1 MRGKGLSHGA
11 GTIVNAIANGRGAAF
26 GVDLRTEA
34 EVELDSSGIID
45 VRIEGF
51 EGEGTELAER
61 CVRNVLERVAKRE
74 GYGAKVT
81 TRSQIPISR
90 GLKSSSAAAN
100 AIVLATLD
108 ALEIELDLIKAIKIG
123 TKSAIEARVS
133 VTGAFDDAC
142 ASMLGGV
149 VLTDN
154 RTEKVLKRDRLPE
167 GLKVV
172 MHVPGFQVRKGSLP
186 LERFRATAPAAQAAF
201 ERAKRGE
208 YQEAM
213 VINSLACT
221 SALGLSMDPT
231 YKALAAGAF
240 AAGLSGTGPAT
251 VMLVEERK
259 LPDLCSLF
267 EEKELMITEIYNDQ
281 EVRK

>member
-1 MRGKGLSHGA
+1 MSGKGLSHGA

-51 EGEGTELAER
+51 EGEGPELAER
-61 CVRNVLERVAKRE
+61 CVRNVLAKTAKDE

-108 ALEIELDLIKAIKIG
+108 ALGAKVDPIKAIKIG
-123 TKSAIEARVS
+123 TKSAIEAKVS

-149 VLTDN
+149 VITDN
-154 RTEKVLKRDRLPE
+154 RTERLLKRDRLPE
-167 GLKVV
+167 GMKAVI
-172 MHVPGFQVRKGSLP
+172 HVPPFQCARAPFPWRGSGP
-186 LERFRATAPAAQAAF
+186 WRQRRRRPSNAP
-201 ERAKRGE
+201 RRG
-208 YQEAM
+208 
-213 VINSLACT
+213 ST
-221 SALGLSMDPT
+221 
-231 YKALAAGAF
+231 
-240 AAGLSGTGPAT
+240 
-251 VMLVEERK
+251 R
-259 LPDLCSLF
+259 
-267 EEKELMITEIYNDQ
+267 
-281 EVRK
+281 RR

>member
-1 MRGKGLSHGA
+1 MRGKGLAHGA

-61 CVRNVLERVAKRE
+61 CVRNVLARTAKDE

-108 ALEIELDLIKAIKIG
+108 ALGVKVDPIKAIRIG
-123 TKSAIEARVS
+123 TKSAIEAKVS

-149 VLTDN
+149 VITDN
-154 RTEKVLKRDRLPE
+154 RTERLLKRDRLPE
-167 GLKVV
+167 GMKAVI
-172 MHVPGFQVRKGSLP
+172 HVPPFQVRKGSLP
-186 LERFRATAPAAQAAF
+186 LERFRAMAPAAQAAL
-201 ERAKRGE
+201 ERAKKGE
-208 YQEAM
+208 YKEAM
-213 VINSLACT
+213 IINSLACT
-221 SALGLSMDPT
+221 SALGLSMEPT

-251 VMLVEERK
+251 VILVEEGR
-259 LPDLCSLF
+259 LQSIASLF
-267 EEKELMITEIYNDQ
+267 EDEELIIADVYYDKE
-281 EVRK
+281 VKR

>member
-61 CVRNVLERVAKRE
+61 CVRNVLAKTAKDK

-108 ALEIELDLIKAIKIG
+108 ALGIKVDPIKAIRIG
-123 TKSAIEARVS
+123 TKSAIEAKVS

-149 VLTDN
+149 VITDN
-154 RTEKVLKRDRLPE
+154 RTERLLKRDRLPE
-167 GLKVV
+167 GMKAVI
-172 MHVPGFQVRKGSLP
+172 HVPPFQVRKGSLP
-186 LERFRATAPAAQAAF
+186 LERFRAMAPAAQAAL
-201 ERAKRGE
+201 ERAKKGE
-208 YQEAM
+208 YKEAM
-213 VINSLACT
+213 IINSLACT
-221 SALGLSMDPT
+221 SALGLSMEPT
-231 YKALAAGAF
+231 YKALAAGAY

-251 VMLVEERK
+251 VILVEEGR
-259 LPDLCSLF
+259 LQSIASLF
-267 EEKELMITEIYNDQ
+267 EDEELIIADIYYNE
-281 EVRK
+281 EVKR

>member
-1 MRGKGLSHGA
+1 MRGRGSSHGA

-34 EVELDSSGIID
+34 EVELDSSGL
-45 VRIEGF
+45 VEVHIEGF

-61 CVRNVLERVAKRE
+61 CVRNVLERMAKRE

-90 GLKSSSAAAN
+90 GLKSSSSAAN

-108 ALEIELDLIKAIKIG
+108 ALGVELDPVKSIKIG

-142 ASMLGGV
+142 ASLLGGV

-154 RTEKVLKRDRLPE
+154 RTERVLKRDELPD
-167 GLKVV
+167 GLKVAI
-172 MHVPGFQVRKGSLP
+172 HVPGFQVRKGSVP
-186 LERFRATAPAAQAAF
+186 LDRFKAVAPAAEAAL

-208 YQEAM
+208 YREAM

-221 SALGLSMDPT
+221 SALNLSMEPT

-251 VMLVEERK
+251 VVLVEESK
-259 LPDLCSLF
+259 LPDICSLF
-267 EEKELMITEIYNDQ
+267 EEEELIITNVYRAQ

>member
-108 ALEIELDLIKAIKIG
+108 ALDIELDLIKAIKIG

-172 MHVPGFQVRKGSLP
+172 MHVPGFQVRKGALP

-208 YQEAM
+208 YKEAM

-267 EEKELMITEIYNDQ
+267 EEKELIITEIYNDQ

>member
-1 MRGKGLSHGA
+1 MSGKGLSHGA

-51 EGEGTELAER
+51 EGEGPELAER
-61 CVRNVLERVAKRE
+61 CVRNVLAKTAKDE

-108 ALEIELDLIKAIKIG
+108 ALGAKVDPIKAIKIG
-123 TKSAIEARVS
+123 TKSAIEAKVS

-149 VLTDN
+149 VITDN
-154 RTEKVLKRDRLPE
+154 RTERLLKRDRLPE
-167 GLKVV
+167 GMKAVI
-172 MHVPGFQVRKGSLP
+172 HVPPFQVRKGSLP
-186 LERFRATAPAAQAAF
+186 LERFRALAPAAQAAF
-201 ERAKRGE
+201 ERAKKGE
-208 YQEAM
+208 YKEAM
-213 VINSLACT
+213 IINSLACT
-221 SALGLSMDPT
+221 SALGLSMEPT
-231 YKALAAGAF
+231 YKALAAGAY

-251 VMLVEERK
+251 VILVEEGR
-259 LPDLCSLF
+259 LHSITSLF
-267 EEKELMITEIYNDQ
+267 EDRELIIADIYHGKEVN
-281 EVRK
+281 K

>member
-1 MRGKGLSHGA
+1 VRGRGTSHGA

-26 GVDLRTEA
+26 GVDLRMEA
-34 EVELDSSGIID
+34 EVELDSSGVIE

-51 EGEGTELAER
+51 EREGTELAER
-61 CVRNVLERVAKRE
+61 CVRNVLAREASRE

-108 ALEIELDLIKAIKIG
+108 ALGVELEPLKTIRIG
-123 TKSAIEARVS
+123 TKSAIEAKVS
-133 VTGAFDDAC
+133 LTGAFDDAC

-154 RTEKVLKRDRLPE
+154 RTERLLKRTRLPD

-172 MHVPGFQVRKGSLP
+172 LHVPGFQVRKGSVP
-186 LERFRATAPAAQAAF
+186 LDRFRTVAPAAQAAF
-201 ERAKRGE
+201 ERARRGA

-221 SALGLSMDPT
+221 SALGLSMEPT
-231 YKALAAGAF
+231 YRALAASAF

-251 VMLVEERK
+251 AILVDEGK
-259 LPDLCSLF
+259 LSDIRSLF
-267 EEKELMITEIYNDQ
+267 DEKELIVADVYVDE
-281 EVRK
+281 EVRR

>member
-26 GVDLRTEA
+26 GLDLRTEA
-34 EVELDSSGIID
+34 EVELDSSGLVD

-61 CVRNVLERVAKRE
+61 CVRNVLDRMARRE

-81 TRSQIPISR
+81 TRSQIPVSR

-100 AIVLATLD
+100 AVVLATLD
-108 ALEIELDLIKAIKIG
+108 ALGEELDPLRAIRIG
-123 TKSAIEARVS
+123 TKSAIEAKVS

-142 ASMLGGV
+142 ASLLGGV

-154 RTEKVLKRDRLPE
+154 RTERVLRRDTLPE
-167 GLKVV
+167 SLKAVI
-172 MHVPGFQVRKGSLP
+172 HVPGFQVRKGSLP
-186 LERFRATAPAAQAAF
+186 LDRFRTVSPASEAAF
-201 ERAKRGE
+201 ERARRGR
-208 YQEAM
+208 YKEAM
-213 VINSLACT
+213 VINSLACA
-221 SALGLSMDPT
+221 SALGLSMEPT
-231 YKALAAGAF
+231 FKALEAGAY

-251 VMLVEERK
+251 VVLAEESK
-259 LPDLCSLF
+259 LSDMVALF
-267 EEKELMITEIYNDQ
+267 DEKEVMITDVYNGQ

>member
-1 MRGKGLSHGA
+1 MKGRGSSHGA

-26 GVDLRTEA
+26 GVDLLTEA

-61 CVRNVLERVAKRE
+61 CVRNVLERMAKRE

-81 TRSQIPISR
+81 TRSRIPISR

-108 ALEIELDLIKAIKIG
+108 ALDVEIDPIKAIRIG

-142 ASMLGGV
+142 ASLLGGV

-154 RTEKVLKRDRLPE
+154 RVEKVLRRASMPE
-167 GLKVV
+167 GLRVV
-172 MHVPGFQVRKGSLP
+172 IHVPGFQVRKSSLP
-186 LERFRATAPAAQAAF
+186 LDRFKEVAPAAHAAF
-201 ERAKRGE
+201 EHAKRGE
-208 YQEAM
+208 YREAM

-221 SALGLSMDPT
+221 SALGLSMEPT

-251 VMLVEERK
+251 VILVDEGRI
-259 LPDLCSLF
+259 PDICSLF
-267 EEKELMITEIYNDQ
+267 DEKELIITKVFDPK

>member
-1 MRGKGLSHGA
+1 MKGRGESHGA
-11 GTIVNAIANGRGAAF
+11 GTIVNAISNGKGAAF

-34 EVELDSSGIID
+34 EVELDSSGLID

-61 CVRNVLERVAKRE
+61 CVRNVLTRFARNE

-100 AIVLATLD
+100 AIVLA
-108 ALEIELDLIKAIKIG
+108 ALGALGTDVDPIAAIRIG

-142 ASMLGGV
+142 ASLLGGI

-154 RTEKVLKRDRLPE
+154 RIEKIVRQDKLPD

-172 MHVPGFQVRKGSLP
+172 IHVPGFQVRKGALP
-186 LERFRATAPAAQAAF
+186 LERFRTVAPAANAAF
-201 ERAKRGE
+201 ELARRGE
-208 YQEAM
+208 YRHAM

-221 SALGLSMDPT
+221 SALGLSMEPT
-231 YKALAAGAF
+231 YKALEAGAF

-251 VMLVEERK
+251 VVLVEEGK
-259 LPDLCSLF
+259 LSDVCSLF
-267 EEKELMITEIYNDQ
+267 DEKELIITEVYNGE